1 MRWRE
6 RVKCPWVAMLL
17 WAPLIWLQAPSSS
30 FAQSLFDRPPTR
42 VMIRNPESTEGL
54 RNRTTITIVVPENA
68 GNALG
73 AIVLRQLPNLDRW
86 DWGRLEPRV
95 YFGDY
100 SLRAKGTR
108 GLATAFVSGSEEDLS
123 IQFNSPVEP
132 GQTVN
137 VVFRGF
143 NPRSS
148 IYQWSTELLADGEA
162 PVRYFGPTLR
172 LNVYEQ
178 DPYH

>member
-1 MRWRE
+1 
-6 RVKCPWVAMLL
+6 MLL
-17 WAPLIWLQAPSSS
+17 WAPLMWLQAPLS
-30 FAQSLFDRPPTR
+30 FAQSLFDRPPAR
-42 VMIRNPESTEGL
+42 VMIHNPESTEGL
-54 RNRTTITIVVPENA
+54 RNRTTITVVVPEDA

-100 SLRAKGTR
+100 SLRGKGAS
-108 GLATAFVSGSEEDLS
+108 GLASALVPDFEEDLS
-123 IQFNSPVEP
+123 IQFNPAIQP

-143 NPRSS
+143 NPQSS
-148 IYQWSTELLADGEA
+148 VYQWSTELLADGED
-162 PVRYFGPTLR
+162 PIRYLGPTLR

-178 DPYH
+178 DPYR